1 MRTARTT
8 FKRELASYLFS
19 PIGYVVAFLL
29 YLFRGFEVDRL
40 VRFANAA
47 GLDRDQFAGAY
58 LQQPSSL
65 ILLILVPAILTMRC
79 FAEERRSGSIEVLMT
94 APVRD
99 LDVVLGKWAASLAFF
114 ALLWAPALLI
124 LLVLQGEP
132 YIGIELALGPVLSGF
147 LGILLVGALLLAA
160 GCLTSSLTDN
170 QLLASL
176 AAMLFALALLYGP
189 SQLRATSVEEVAVI
203 PPEGLDAAWAW
214 LRERVVQPVVAQVNV
229 VEHLQAWFF
238 RGLLN
243 TGQIVFY
250 LGGTAFLLFLTTR
263 SLEARRWR

>member
-1 MRTARTT
+1 MNAARTT
-8 FKRELASYLFS
+8 FRRELASYLFS
-19 PIGYVVAFLL
+19 PIGYVIGFLL

-47 GLDRDQFAGAY
+47 GLDREQFAAAY

-79 FAEERRSGSIEVLMT
+79 FAEERRTGSIEVLLT

-99 LDVVLGKWAASLAFF
+99 SEIVLGKWAAAFVFF
-114 ALLWAPALLI
+114 ALLWLPAAVI
-124 LLVLQGEP
+124 LVVAQGSG
-132 YIGIELALGPVLSGF
+132 YLGLDLAVGPTVSGF
-147 LGILLVGALLLAA
+147 VGLLLVGALLLAA

-170 QLLASL
+170 TLLASL
-176 AAMLFALALLYGP
+176 SSMLFALALIYGP
-189 SQLRATSVEEVAVI
+189 TRLQGMTEVDPAVESDLAW
-203 PPEGLDAAWAW
+203 WAW
-214 LRERVVQPVVAQVNV
+214 LQTKVLDPVVGQVHV
-229 VEHLQAWFF
+229 VDHLQSWFF

-243 TGQIVFY
+243 TGHVVFY
-250 LGGTAFLLFLTTR
+250 VAGTALLLFLTTR

>member
-1 MRTARTT
+1 MRAARTT

-19 PIGYVVAFLL
+19 PVGYLVAFLL

-47 GLDRDQFAGAY
+47 GLDRDQFASAY

-79 FAEERRSGSIEVLMT
+79 FAEERRTGSIEVLLT

-99 LDVVLGKWAASLAFF
+99 LDVVLGKWAAALCFF
-114 ALLWAPALLI
+114 ALLWAPALAVLI
-124 LLVLQGEP
+124 ALQGEG
-132 YIGIELALGPVLSGF
+132 YLGLELAAGPVASGF

-160 GCLTSSLTDN
+160 GCFTSSLTDN

-189 SQLRATSVEEVAVI
+189 TQLRAAGVEEPALVQ
-203 PPEGLDAAWAW
+203 PEGLEAALAW
-214 LRERVVQPVVAQVNV
+214 LRTRVLQPVVAQINV

-250 LGGTAFLLFLTTR
+250 LSGTAFLLFLTTR